1 MNKHCLLV
9 RLTGFSSSSSSS
21 SGFSGFSGF
30 VSSEVGSAEEAGAC
44 PGC

>member
-1 MNKHCLLV
+1 MNKLRLSV

-21 SGFSGFSGF
+21 SGFSGF